1 MSSEKLGSE
10 KLGSDPIFV
19 AVDAGLD
26 ARVREILSGVND
38 PEIPVI
44 SVLDLGIVRGIA
56 KTPDGVEVSVTPT
69 YAACPATEVI
79 AHDICAALGAAGIN
93 AATVTRLHPPWTT
106 DWITPRGRA
115 RLREY
120 GIAPPAP
127 AECGLPQVVRMHARA
142 KAPPACPLCASG
154 RTELL
159 SQFGSTAC
167 KALYRCLECHEPFDY
182 FKPL

>member
-1 MSSEKLGSE
+1 MSPEKLGSE

-56 KTPDGVEVSVTPT
+56 KTADGVEVSVTPT

-93 AATVTRLHPPWTT
+93 ATTVTRLHPPWST
-106 DWITPRGRA
+106 DWITPHGRA

-127 AECGLPQVVRMHARA
+127 AERGLPKVVRMHARA